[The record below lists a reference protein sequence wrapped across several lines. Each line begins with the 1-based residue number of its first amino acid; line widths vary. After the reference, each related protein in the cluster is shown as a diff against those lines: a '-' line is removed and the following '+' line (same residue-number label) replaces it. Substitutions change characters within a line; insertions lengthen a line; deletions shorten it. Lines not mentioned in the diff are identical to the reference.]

1 MELEVLATRSVGTA
15 FVDVVREV
23 EARRLA
29 EGADGSRARES
40 RGVGGALA
48 AARRLLPAGAAG
60 SSSGAYGEKVGS
72 EWKKRRTWFPPM
84 HAYGT
89 PFLAAIFRRHGI
101 DAAPLPVE
109 DREAFEIGRRL
120 TRGTECLPTAVT
132 IGALVKKLREIGADP
147 KREAFFMPAAE
158 GPCRFGQYATL
169 HKLILQDLGWGDI
182 EIVSP
187 SSYNA
192 YQGIPEAVRRD
203 MWTAIVASDIMFKAV
218 CKARPYEREPG
229 SVDRAAL
236 IHQSLI
242 ERAMES
248 GRRWEPELARAVEA
262 LAALRGDGPPKPLVG
277 VVGEI
282 YVRCNGY
289 SNGEVIRAIEAA
301 GGEGWLVLSDI
312 AEHLGLRTRAELL
325 AAIAAAGLQVMEK
338 IDVKPH
344 HPRVSDTSDPLHA
357 ARAAE
362 LTSLWRLTAKPT
374 N

>member
-1 MELEVLATRSVGTA
+1 M
-15 FVDVVREV
+15 
-23 EARRLA
+23 
-29 EGADGSRARES
+29 
-40 RGVGGALA
+40 
-48 AARRLLPAGAAG
+48 
-60 SSSGAYGEKVGS
+60 
-72 EWKKRRTWFPPM
+72 
-84 HAYGT
+84 
-89 PFLAAIFRRHGI
+89 
-101 DAAPLPVE
+101 
-109 DREAFEIGRRL
+109 
-120 TRGTECLPTAVT
+120 T

-147 KREAFFMPAAE
+147 KREAFFMPTAE

-203 MWTAIVASDIMFKAV
+203 MWTAIVASDLMFKAV
-218 CKARPYEREPG
+218 CKARPYEHEPG

-236 IHQSLI
+236 IHQTLI

-301 GGEGWLVLSDI
+301 GGEGWLAPLGEWILYTSWMAKHEAFNGTNVFNPSELAVTLLKNRYMHGEEQRSTPSAARSVPHEPPVEQAILGSEVHPARVRGRGDHHHGPRDAFRATGASMVVNCAPPAACPAPTASCLQEVQ
-312 AEHLGLRTRAELL
+312 AETGVPMVSMFYDGDLTSTRASVLP
-325 AAIAAAGLQVMEK
+325 GQ
-338 IDVKPH
+338 P
-344 HPRVSDTSDPLHA
+344 A
-357 ARAAE
+357 ARPPPVRDESRVGHDDVGAWA
-362 LTSLWRLTAKPT
+362 
-374 N
+374 